1 MTIYYYTSCFKIICK
16 ITFSLVG
23 RLIILILF
31 DILYNYRHQT
41 IEMNTNDHHT
51 IPSYAKSLTK
61 YIKSNNK
68 GFDKREDAINIITDE
83 I

>member
-1 MTIYYYTSCFKIICK
+1 
-16 ITFSLVG
+16 
-23 RLIILILF
+23 
-31 DILYNYRHQT
+31 
-41 IEMNTNDHHT
+41 MNTNDHHT